1 MSAPTYDR
9 AEFAALQATLADSW
23 PQMTMRTTT
32 GGPRTLVVLSSMSV
46 EIPDY
51 FDPLLTAYEERYL
64 CLVLILAR
72 ASNTRVV
79 YLTSQPVLPRLLQ
92 YFLELMPGLDAE
104 DLRRRLTVISVGD
117 GSRRPLTAKVLER
130 PRLLDRLRTLVHAT
144 EQALILPFVTT
155 DLEARLSVELG
166 IPVYGPDPALRHLG
180 TKSGS
185 RQVFAAAGVAHPAGC
200 EGVRSLADVVAAA
213 DDVAARTGCSEL
225 MVKTDD
231 NVSGFGN
238 AVLSLGGGRTT
249 ERSVLALR
257 PEQPGMTADGFLAM
271 LEASGGI
278 VEQRVIGRRLT
289 SPSVQLRS
297 SPLGEVEVLSTHD
310 QVLGGANGQSYLGC
324 RFPADPAYA
333 QSLVAPA
340 LAVGTALADRGVIGR
355 FAVDFVT
362 AEDENGTWHPYAVEI
377 NLRNGGTTHPMLT
390 LQALTDGSYDVASGS
405 LLGKHYVA
413 TDHLED
419 PLFARL
425 MPDDL
430 LDVAEEHGLGW
441 DPETGTG
448 IAFHMASAIAV
459 AGIVGVTSIGNS
471 PAEADALYDG
481 AKRALRHAAS

>member
-1 MSAPTYDR
+1 
-9 AEFAALQATLADSW
+9 
-23 PQMTMRTTT
+23 MTMRTTT
-32 GGPRTLVVLSSMSV
+32 GGPRTLFVLSSMSV

-117 GSRRPLTAKVLER
+117 SSRRPLTAKVLER

-155 DLEARLSVELG
+155 HLEARLSVELG

-200 EGVRSLADVVAAA
+200 EGVRSLADVVAAV
-213 DDVAARTGCSEL
+213 DDVSARTGCSEL

-238 AVLSLGGGRTT
+238 AVLS
-249 ERSVLALR
+249 
-257 PEQPGMTADGFLAM
+257 
-271 LEASGGI
+271 
-278 VEQRVIGRRLT
+278 
-289 SPSVQLRS
+289 
-297 SPLGEVEVLSTHD
+297 THD
-310 QVLGGANGQSYLGC
+310 QVLGGANGQTYLGC

-340 LAVGTALADRGVIGR
+340 LAVGAAQADRGVIGR

-362 AEDENGTWHPYAVEI
+362 AEDEDGTWHPYAVEI

-425 MPDDL
+425 TPDDL
-430 LDVAEEHGLGW
+430 LDVAVEHGLGW
-441 DPETGTG
+441 DPETGRHRVPHG
-448 IAFHMASAIAV
+448 QRDRGRRRRRGHGHRQLPGGRGRAVRRREASPAQRGDVAAGERVRLNPVSVGGDRAAGNHAAALALADGHLLHRPQVVDCLAASATAV
-459 AGIVGVTSIGNS
+459 GIRHCLGW
-471 PAEADALYDG
+471 
-481 AKRALRHAAS
+481 LREGFGEC

>member
-1 MSAPTYDR
+1 
-9 AEFAALQATLADSW
+9 
-23 PQMTMRTTT
+23 
-32 GGPRTLVVLSSMSV
+32 
-46 EIPDY
+46 
-51 FDPLLTAYEERYL
+51 
-64 CLVLILAR
+64 
-72 ASNTRVV
+72 
-79 YLTSQPVLPRLLQ
+79 
-92 YFLELMPGLDAE
+92 
-104 DLRRRLTVISVGD
+104 
-117 GSRRPLTAKVLER
+117 
-130 PRLLDRLRTLVHAT
+130 
-144 EQALILPFVTT
+144 
-155 DLEARLSVELG
+155 
-166 IPVYGPDPALRHLG
+166 
-180 TKSGS
+180 
-185 RQVFAAAGVAHPAGC
+185 
-200 EGVRSLADVVAAA
+200 
-213 DDVAARTGCSEL
+213 
-225 MVKTDD
+225 
-231 NVSGFGN
+231 
-238 AVLSLGGGRTT
+238 
-249 ERSVLALR
+249 VLALR
-257 PEQPGMTADGFLAM
+257 PEQPGITADGFLAM

-278 VEQRVIGRRLT
+278 VEERVIGRRVT

-340 LAVGTALADRGVIGR
+340 LAVGTALADQGVIGR

-425 MPDDL
+425 TPDDL

-459 AGIVGVTSIGNS
+459 AGVVGVTSIGNS
-471 PAEADALYDG
+471 SAQADALYDG
-481 AKRALRHAAS
+481 AKRALRNAAS